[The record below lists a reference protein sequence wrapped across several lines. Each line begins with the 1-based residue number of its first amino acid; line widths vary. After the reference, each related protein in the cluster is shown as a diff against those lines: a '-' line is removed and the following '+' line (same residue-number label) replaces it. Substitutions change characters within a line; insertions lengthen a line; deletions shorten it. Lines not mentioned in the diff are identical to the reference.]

1 MKLKVARFAPPGVNR
16 ATSGFLKNMGPYGAH
31 SGIHYISP
39 KPMGKCYLSMEINY
53 FRGFISK
60 NPQTKTVKVARFAPS
75 PPMQHTCLV
84 TCLKTT
90 CLLSP

>member
-1 MKLKVARFAPPGVNR
+1 MKLKMARFAPPGVNR

-60 NPQTKTVKVARFAPS
+60 KSPNKNSQSGPICPTPPTVDVI
-75 PPMQHTCLV
+75 
-84 TCLKTT
+84 
-90 CLLSP
+90 